1 MQENPMGKYTQWIE
15 YKNHKILFSNFAG
28 IHDEAEYIRAFDE
41 MEQEVIQ
48 HSKGHQVLVLTDVTN
63 TVLTQAVNE
72 RSKKMTAAARAAG
85 VPDSPT
91 AMVGLAGFQ
100 KAVVQALQFFR
111 HDIYIASDLEDGKDW
126 LVKQVTQA

>member
-1 MQENPMGKYTQWIE
+1 MGKYIQLIE
-15 YKNHKILFSNFAG
+15 HKGCKILFANFAG
-28 IHDEAEYIRAFDE
+28 IRDEAEYLRAFDE
-41 MEQEVIQ
+41 MEQAVIQ
-48 HSKGHQVLVLTDVTN
+48 QSKGHPVPVLTDVTN
-63 TVLTQAVNE
+63 TVLTPAVNE

-111 HDIYIASDLEDGKDW
+111 RDIYIADDLESGKDW
-126 LVKQVTQA
+126 LVKQVTQV